1 MNYYCSAFVFLII
14 LIYCFLIKNG
24 NDRKFQTRQSHQKE
38 NRPVYINK
46 LALLYQ
52 QPVDPVL

>member
-1 MNYYCSAFVFLII
+1 MEMIENS
-14 LIYCFLIKNG
+14 
-24 NDRKFQTRQSHQKE
+24 RQDSHQKE